1 MIVLKNINKKFK
13 NGKLHVLKDIN
24 LEIMNGEFVT
34 ICGPSGHGKS
44 TLLTILAMLDQADT
58 GMYTIE
64 DIDVSKL
71 TLDKSAKVR
80 SKHIG
85 IIFQSFNLIGDY
97 TVKENVMLPLKYS
110 PHISTAVHEQVFL
123 KAMKDVGLEDKINEY
138 PSNLSGGQQQ
148 RVAIA
153 RALVTSPSIIFAD
166 EPTGNLDSKNA
177 QKILELLKTL
187 NNDGVTV
194 CMVTHDQNIAT
205 QSDRIINIHD
215 GVVKADSSERNEVC
229 IIKK

>member
-1 MIVLKNINKKFK
+1 MIVLKNINKKFN
-13 NGKLHVLKDIN
+13 NGKLHVLKDSN

-64 DIDVSKL
+64 NIDVSKL
-71 TLDKSAKVR
+71 SLDISAKVR

-97 TVKENVMLPLKYS
+97 TVKENVMLPLKYA
-110 PHISTAVHEQVFL
+110 PHISTADHELVFL
-123 KAMKDVGLEDKINEY
+123 KAIKDVGLEDKIHEY

-153 RALVTSPSIIFAD
+153 RALVTSPSVIFAD

-187 NNDGVTV
+187 NSDGVTI
-194 CMVTHDQNIAT
+194 CMVTHDHNIAI
-205 QSDRIINIHD
+205 QSDRIIKIND
-215 GVVKADSSERNEVC
+215 GVVATDRLKLDEVC
-229 IIKK
+229 IG

>member
-1 MIVLKNINKKFK
+1 MIVLKNINKKFN

-24 LEIMNGEFVT
+24 LEILNGEFVT

-44 TLLTILAMLDQADT
+44 TLLTILALLDQANT
-58 GMYTIE
+58 GFYTID
-64 DIDVSKL
+64 DIDVSNL
-71 TLDKSAKVR
+71 SLDKSAKVR
-80 SKHIG
+80 SQHIG

-97 TVKENVMLPLKYS
+97 TVKENVMLPLKYA
-110 PHISTAVHEQVFL
+110 PHIRDADHEHVFL
-123 KAMKDVGLEDKINEY
+123 KAIQDVGLEDKIYEY

-177 QKILELLKTL
+177 QKILELLKEL
-187 NNDGVTV
+187 NQNGVTI
-194 CMVTHDQNIAT
+194 CMVTHDQNIAN

-215 GVVKADSSERNEVC
+215 GVVLT
-229 IIKK
+229 